1 MVERAIGIL
10 GIASR
15 LPDTIRDNADP
26 IFDWI
31 RAHPSKGEDLFTGY
45 SKRHVLA
52 EGETVLD
59 ILLPAARMAI
69 DDAGLEAR
77 QIDVVMGCV
86 SPSTFILPSELFALT
101 QRLQLPETTL
111 TIPLGNDFNNF
122 NVGVALA
129 DALVRAG
136 RARNIL
142 VAVGGGWTRVMN
154 YRTPQAVSAADGA
167 AAAVVGVARADRQPR
182 WTVVDTEVIAQEQN
196 FGDMYLIGDIR
207 GSSLGPGVGNPS
219 DPDPTL
225 SDWTGPY
232 YHVTDNG
239 LLHFGTFGGG
249 MAPIAAQRLLQRQ
262 GIDSASVTFTG
273 HQASQRLLDIWQAT
287 LKPGAMFQ
295 TLAQYGNMTVANI
308 PVNICAMQGTV
319 NLPWVVALGLAGDM
333 HAHAL
338 LLRSWE

>member
-1 MVERAIGIL
+1 MVERTIGII

-15 LPDTIRDNADP
+15 LPDAIRRNDDP
-26 IFDWI
+26 IFDWLH
-31 RAHPSKGEDLFTGY
+31 ANPPAGKDLFTGY
-45 SKRHVLA
+45 CKRHVLA
-52 EGETVLD
+52 KGETVLD

-69 DDAGLEAR
+69 DDAGLEVR
-77 QIDVVMGCV
+77 QIDMVIGCV
-86 SPSTFILPSELFALT
+86 SPSTYILPSDLFALT
-101 QRLQLPETTL
+101 HRLQLPETTL

-167 AAAVVGVARADRQPR
+167 AAAVVGMGRPDRQPR

-196 FGDMYLIGDIR
+196 FGDMYLIGDCR
-207 GSSLGPGVGNPS
+207 SQGGPGVGSPS
-219 DPDPTL
+219 DPDPLL

-232 YHVTDNG
+232 YHIKDSG
-239 LLHFGTFGGG
+239 FLHFGTFGGG
-249 MAPIAAQRLLQRQ
+249 MAPIAVQRLLQRQ
-262 GIDSASVTFTG
+262 SIASSDVTFTG
-273 HQASQRLLDIWQAT
+273 HQASQTLLDAWEAI

-295 TLAQYGNMTVANI
+295 TLKQFGNMTVANI
-308 PVNICAMQGTV
+308 PVNLCAMQGTAG
-319 NLPWVVALGLAGDM
+319 LPWVVTLGLAGDM

>member
-207 GSSLGPGVGNPS
+207 GSSL
-219 DPDPTL
+219 
-225 SDWTGPY
+225 
-232 YHVTDNG
+232 
-239 LLHFGTFGGG
+239 
-249 MAPIAAQRLLQRQ
+249 AQ
-262 GIDSASVTFTG
+262 A
-273 HQASQRLLDIWQAT
+273 
-287 LKPGAMFQ
+287 
-295 TLAQYGNMTVANI
+295 
-308 PVNICAMQGTV
+308 
-319 NLPWVVALGLAGDM
+319 
-333 HAHAL
+333 
-338 LLRSWE
+338 